1 MEVGHVEL
9 RILRILFRTGRLIL
23 AEDNSS
29 LMCQSLVLSRLAPYL
44 EDSRLF
50 VSRMAAVAL
59 CIVSRSAL
67 QTSHLSK
74 RTEDLEENMLCLPG
88 SMVKYLSFILK
99 GQKSVQRQS
108 RRSLPR
114 FHLPR

>member
-29 LMCQSLVLSRLAPYL
+29 LMRQSLVLSRLAPYL